1 MTGANSERYENY
13 SLLFEMKLRE
23 SEKQNLQQNIQNNK
37 DVVQIWT
44 LQSVDMGQN
53 GKRMRKKEN
62 Y

>member
-44 LQSVDMGQN
+44 L
-53 GKRMRKKEN
+53 
-62 Y
+62 